1 MANVKQVK
9 NPTSLLPVF
18 YEVGIYCRVSTSN
31 TKQIISAGNQIS
43 GLMRNV
49 ANSYQARLYDV
60 YLDIQSGR
68 SSEERKNLMRLLD
81 DCRAGKVTLV

>member
-1 MANVKQVK
+1 MANVKQIEK
-9 NPTSLLPVF
+9 SLTYLPIV

-31 TKQIISAGNQIS
+31 TKQIISAGNQTS

-60 YLDIQSGR
+60 YLDI
-68 SSEERKNLMRLLD
+68 
-81 DCRAGKVTLV
+81 